1 MSDAEKPEDSK
12 PIFTVFPRNATAKE
26 IAEALR
32 ALVEKHVEK
41 PAGDQDEDESEAV
54 S

>member
-12 PIFTVFPRNATAKE
+12 PVFTVFPRGMTAEE

-32 ALVEKHVEK
+32 ALLEKHVGKRAEEDG
-41 PAGDQDEDESEAV
+41 PDEGG
-54 S
+54 